1 MKYLKI
7 FLIVFFFG
15 LNLLV
20 GNLGQVYSQTK
31 NILVTSDS
39 SSGSNQSISGEFLE
53 GNTTYTL
60 GKGDVVEITVR
71 EQEEF
76 SGQFVIGPDGN
87 IQYTFVGD
95 VKAEGLDKNQLK
107 DEITKKLEKFI
118 KIPEVSVIIV
128 AYRSKFIYML
138 GEVGRPGKYPMSGD
152 AIKLRDAIVASGLP
166 TRDAA
171 LRRVWVIKPSHAE
184 KPIAKK
190 VDIYKLLYKGD
201 LKQDVVLEPGDLVV
215 VSSTVPS
222 EINRALT
229 NLLSPIT
236 RAAVVE
242 ELLDI
247 Y

>member
-7 FLIVFFFG
+7 FLIV
-15 LNLLV
+15 LLFTV
-20 GNLGQVYSQTK
+20 TLVFINSGQVYSQT
-31 NILVTSDS
+31 NTMAVTPVPS
-39 SSGSNQSISGEFLE
+39 SQGNPSISGEFLE

-60 GKGDVVEITVR
+60 GKGDIVQISVR

-107 DEITKKLEKFI
+107 EEITKKLEKFI
-118 KIPEVSVIIV
+118 KIPEVSVIIA
-128 AYRSKFIYML
+128 AYRSKFIYIL

-171 LRRVWVIKPSHAE
+171 LRRVWVIKPGYTKKAE
-184 KPIAKK
+184 AKK

-201 LKQDVVLEPGDLVV
+201 LKQDVVLKPGDLVV

-242 ELLDI
+242 ELLDT